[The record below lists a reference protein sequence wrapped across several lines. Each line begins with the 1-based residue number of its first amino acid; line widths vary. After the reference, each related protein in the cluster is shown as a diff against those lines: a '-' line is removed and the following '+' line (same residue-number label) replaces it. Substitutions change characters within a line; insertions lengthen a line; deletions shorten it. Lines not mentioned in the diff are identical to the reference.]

1 IRDLQTILE
10 TLAEF
15 AAVTKDAEILTES
28 VRQALSR
35 GITRQFRNTDGSL
48 SVLILDPSA
57 ERTMLESL
65 QSTPQGTFLNLDPV
79 TSEKFLDGVKK
90 RFEESLA
97 KGYQPLILCSP
108 AIRRFV
114 KKIVERVSPGIVV
127 LSHGEVS
134 PNTKLYALGTIR
146 IE

>member
-1 IRDLQTILE
+1 MTP
-10 TLAEF
+10 
-15 AAVTKDAEILTES
+15 
-28 VRQALSR
+28 SR
-35 GITRQFRNTDGSL
+35 RRNS
-48 SVLILDPSA
+48 
-57 ERTMLESL
+57 
-65 QSTPQGTFLNLDPV
+65 
-79 TSEKFLDGVKK
+79 LDGVKK

-114 KKIVERVSPGIVV
+114 RKIVERVSPGIVV